1 MRHPIFKQNKRVRL
15 KRKKMIIKAWL
26 IAGVVTLVFVLIVWG
41 AHNER
46 IRIVDINIE
55 GNEFVIAKKIQ
66 NIAQAKLK
74 GSYFYIF
81 PKNNIFIYPKKQIEN
96 KIKDV
101 FERIYIVEINISN
114 LNSITIN
121 VKERKPYLLWCGERK
136 ELKESE
142 TNNSCYFVDKKGF
155 IFAQAPL
162 FSNNVYFT
170 AYGKLNKDKEE
181 ILGNN
186 FLNEKRFI
194 RLIQLRDLL
203 AKEGIDTTTLTQ
215 KDNGDFEFMLAESG
229 KLIFN
234 ESQDIKKLLRNLS
247 AAVEVKKNEG
257 KDIKNKLEYIDAR
270 FNNKIFFKFIQ

>member
-1 MRHPIFKQNKRVRL
+1 M
-15 KRKKMIIKAWL
+15 
-26 IAGVVTLVFVLIVWG
+26 
-41 AHNER
+41 
-46 IRIVDINIE
+46 
-55 GNEFVIAKKIQ
+55 
-66 NIAQAKLK
+66 
-74 GSYFYIF
+74 
-81 PKNNIFIYPKKQIEN
+81 
-96 KIKDV
+96 
-101 FERIYIVEINISN
+101 
-114 LNSITIN
+114 
-121 VKERKPYLLWCGERK
+121 
-136 ELKESE
+136 
-142 TNNSCYFVDKKGF
+142 
-155 IFAQAPL
+155 
-162 FSNNVYFT
+162 YFT